1 VRNWRNWELGNDE
14 FFIDVFC
21 KQINLSTHEYSCLWN
36 LSKPG
41 IFLELLNEKI
51 DKGVE
56 REIMEVIKAVNMRW
70 LCFPGGVSP
79 TLESLKLRKL

>member
-1 VRNWRNWELGNDE
+1 
-14 FFIDVFC
+14 
-21 KQINLSTHEYSCLWN
+21 LWN

-70 LCFPGGVSP
+70 LCFPGGVP
-79 TLESLKLRKL
+79 LTLESLKLRKL